1 MRTVLQVT
9 FCILSVLSVV
19 AAMVLGV
26 WKGFLY
32 ALYGILAAALF
43 GLFMLLAKYAG
54 VDKKEVKT
62 DFLNTPEENERIL
75 EQPQKQN
82 EEEKEDSSPDE
93 K

>member
-43 GLFMLLAKYAG
+43 GLSMLLAKYAG
-54 VDKKEVKT
+54 VDKKEEKT
-62 DFLNTPEENERIL
+62 DFLNTPEENERIIEKL
-75 EQPQKQN
+75 P
-82 EEEKEDSSPDE
+82 EEKEDSSPDE